1 MKKLVLEGP
10 RKSKLID
17 VDEPKIGENEL
28 LVKIKYTG
36 VCSSEMPPWA
46 EGDMKQNFG
55 HEPMGIVVDKGSAVK
70 DFKIGDRVTGL
81 GPGYQEYGVMLPE
94 NTCKIPD
101 NVADED
107 AAAEPYGCLLSAV
120 GKVPVKIPGD
130 TVVVVGAGYMGLGAI
145 SLYKLFGAGRI
156 IVVDPREEARANALK
171 YGATEVYAP
180 DALPADYKVNWDN
193 WGQCDI
199 FKTGFDKVL
208 EFSGVESALQ
218 LAGEMVCAH
227 GTLGVGG
234 YHNENG
240 HRDIDYKL
248 WNVKAFTAINC
259 HERRTA
265 YQAMLCGRG
274 LELLSKDLW
283 NFKGM
288 VTHIYAM
295 DEFDKANEELIKKPN
310 GYIKGLVKCEF

>member
-180 DALPADYKVNWDN
+180 MRCRPIIRSTGIIGASAIYSKPGLTRCWNFRALKALCSLQARW
-193 WGQCDI
+193 
-199 FKTGFDKVL
+199 
-208 EFSGVESALQ
+208 SAL
-218 LAGEMVCAH
+218 
-227 GTLGVGG
+227 T
-234 YHNENG
+234 
-240 HRDIDYKL
+240 
-248 WNVKAFTAINC
+248 
-259 HERRTA
+259 ERSA
-265 YQAMLCGRG
+265 
-274 LELLSKDLW
+274 
-283 NFKGM
+283 
-288 VTHIYAM
+288 
-295 DEFDKANEELIKKPN
+295 
-310 GYIKGLVKCEF
+310 